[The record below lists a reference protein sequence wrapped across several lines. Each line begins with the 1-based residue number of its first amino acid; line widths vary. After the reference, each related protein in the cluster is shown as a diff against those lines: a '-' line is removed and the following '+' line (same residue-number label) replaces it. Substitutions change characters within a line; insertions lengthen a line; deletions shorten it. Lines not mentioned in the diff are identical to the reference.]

1 MCIRDRSALKRRARV
16 KDSSQ
21 LIPGHG
27 GLMDRFD
34 AMGGALAAALVLG
47 LAGLLPVVGS

>member
-1 MCIRDRSALKRRARV
+1 MGDIAESLIKRRAGV
-16 KDSSQ
+16 KDSST

-34 AMGGALAAALVLG
+34 AMGGALAMAFLLALG
-47 LAGLLPVVGS
+47 GLLPVVG